1 MPQHLIILFVL
12 VPMAAGVGCIFL
24 HRSRVAQ
31 RALGLLALCA
41 SVGLSVWALATVYHG
56 PGEPAGVLV
65 SQMGNWPAPY
75 GITIAVDAL
84 SAVMLLTSSVVSLG
98 VFAYCLTQLPPRFE
112 GGYFHPL
119 FHLLLFGVSW
129 SFVTGDLF
137 NLFVAFEI
145 MLMGSYALFTVGTTR
160 AQMRQAYKY
169 VLLNLITST
178 VFVTALGLLYGQL
191 GTLNMAHLAWMAM
204 AGRVPAAAVPTVVLL
219 LFVFATKAAAF
230 PVWYWLPET
239 YPALPPALGGLFAG
253 LLTKVGVYATIRV
266 FVMVFGPSALV
277 SGVVRPV
284 LLISA
289 GATMLLGA
297 LGAVGRTRVREVLSI
312 LIISGVGFMMLGI
325 GLGTP
330 AAVAGSI
337 YYAVQHMAGMAGLFL
352 CCGLIERLGGT
363 DDLRRLGGLAGR
375 SAWLGALFFVA
386 AMSLVGLPPLSGF
399 FGKWVLI
406 SESLHYAPHPLWG
419 YLLAGSAVAT
429 GAVTLLAMLRVWGEG
444 FWSTPVDQPPASGG
458 NPKIAGGMAAAG
470 MLVAV
475 SVGLGLFAGPALSAM
490 DAAAAGVVH
499 PRPYVAAVLG
509 ERMADA
515 LPPDNVTSGDRPA
528 VALKIRGPR

>member
-24 HRSRVAQ
+24 HRSRLAQ
-31 RALGLLALCA
+31 RAWGGLALCTT
-41 SVGLSVWALATVYHG
+41 VGLAVWALATVYHG
-56 PGEPAGVLV
+56 PGAAGGVLV

-75 GITIAVDAL
+75 GITIAVDPL
-84 SAVMLLTSSVVSLG
+84 SAVMLLTSAVVSLG
-98 VFAYCLTQLPPRFE
+98 VFLYCLTQLSPRFE

-119 FHLLLFGVSW
+119 FHLLLFGVNW

-145 MLMGSYALFTVGTTR
+145 MLMSSYALFIVGTTR
-160 AQMRQAYKY
+160 AQMRQAHKY

-178 VFVTALGLLYGQL
+178 IFVTGLGLLYGQL
-191 GTLNMAHLAWMAM
+191 GTLNMAHLARMSM
-204 AGRVPAAAVPTVVLL
+204 DGRVPAAAVPTVVLL

-253 LLTKVGVYATIRV
+253 LLTKVGVYTMIRV
-266 FVMVFGPSALV
+266 FVMVFGPSAAV
-277 SGVVRPV
+277 AGVVRPV

-297 LGAVGRTRVREVLSI
+297 LGAVGRPRVREMLSI

-325 GLGTP
+325 GLGTTG
-330 AAVAGSI
+330 AVAGSI

-363 DDLRRLGGLAGR
+363 DDLRRLGGLAGK
-375 SAWLGALFFVA
+375 SAWLAALFFVA

-406 SESLHYAPHPLWG
+406 RESLQYAPHPVWG
-419 YLLAGSAVAT
+419 YLLAASAVAT
-429 GAVTLLAMLRVWGEG
+429 GGVTLLAMLRAWGGG
-444 FWSTPVDQPPASGG
+444 FWSAAPVDAPRVEPRPAL
-458 NPKIAGGMAAAG
+458 AGGLAAAA

-475 SVGLGLFAGPALSAM
+475 AVALGLFTGPALRVI
-490 DAAAAGVVH
+490 DVAAAGVVH
-499 PRPYVAAVLG
+499 PQPYVRAVLG
-509 ERMADA
+509 EKLAEGQ
-515 LPPDNVTSGDRPA
+515 TA
-528 VALKIRGPR
+528 VASAGPIREGSR

>member
-1 MPQHLIILFVL
+1 MPNRLIILFLL
-12 VPMAAGVGCIFL
+12 VPMAAGVGCILL

-31 RALGLLALCA
+31 RALGLLALCT

-56 PGEPAGVLV
+56 PGAAAGVLV

-84 SAVMLLTSSVVSLG
+84 SAVMLLTSSAVALG
-98 VFAYCLTQLPPRFE
+98 VFGYCLTQLPPRFE

-178 VFVTALGLLYGQL
+178 IFVTALGLLYGQL

-363 DDLRRLGGLAGR
+363 DDLRRLGGLATR

-490 DAAAAGVVH
+490 NAAAVGVVH

-515 LPPDNVTSGDRPA
+515 LPPDNVTSDDRPA
-528 VALKIRGPR
+528 VALKLGGPR